1 MENIRIKILT
11 VQTID
16 KAGNEDE
23 IELMTEATLEKFDDH
38 FVVNYD
44 ESHISDTKGNR
55 TRLKIYK
62 NKLYMIK
69 LGEFSSKME
78 FEKGKSYNNIYTTP
92 YGSFD
97 LNFQTDVFENNL
109 DENGKGTICIDY
121 KIVFAK
127 SEENYNKLKIE
138 IFNLSS

>member
-11 VQTID
+11 IQTID

-23 IELMTEATLEKFDDH
+23 IELMTEATLEKVDDH

-44 ESHISDTKGNR
+44 ESHISNTKGNK
-55 TRLKIYK
+55 TRLKIYE
-62 NKLYMIK
+62 NKLHMTK

-78 FEKGKSYNNIYTTP
+78 FETGKIYKNIYTTP

-97 LNFQTDVFENNL
+97 LDFQTDTFINNL
-109 DENGKGTICIDY
+109 DENGKGTLFIDY
-121 KIVFAK
+121 KIIFGK
-127 SEENYNKLKIE
+127 MEENYNKLKIE
-138 IFNLSS
+138 IF